1 VAISISVRSR
11 HEIASLRSQ
20 RRLVFRVIARS
31 DSDAAIS
38 NGLRECQKITN
49 YIPVICPFGAAL
61 RALIFLREKFM
72 LRFARN
78 DGLIR
83 YHLVYALTEVQV
95 SSHHC
100 IQYDHD
106 RLMRNFTATL

>member
-1 VAISISVRSR
+1 MAISISVRSR

-49 YIPVICPFGAAL
+49 YIPVICPDGAAL

-72 LRFARN
+72 LRSARN
-78 DGLIR
+78 DSVFWTVRSILNHLCNMPDLIR
-83 YHLVYALTEVQV
+83 TNTHY
-95 SSHHC
+95 S
-100 IQYDHD
+100 I
-106 RLMRNFTATL
+106 